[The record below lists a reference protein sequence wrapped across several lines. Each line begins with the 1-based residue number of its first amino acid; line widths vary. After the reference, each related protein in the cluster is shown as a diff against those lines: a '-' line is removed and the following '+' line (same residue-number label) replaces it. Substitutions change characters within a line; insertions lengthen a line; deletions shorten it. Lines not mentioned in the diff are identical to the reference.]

1 MFCYFFL
8 GIGKNVICLFPTCK
22 NIEDIEQ
29 MIQSARYYPSLMSS
43 VNYGGLKYLAEFR
56 LLKQSLP
63 LIGEL
68 KVCNVNISCQ
78 NLAMARSLMYKKQQ
92 QQQQQNH
99 HNNNDSTSFPHMS
112 SSSSSSSI
120 SNLIDHIAMMASGN
134 NASASLNWLTDKD
147 LGAGLLNRFGAAIIS
162 LVLNLF
168 DEKKCTRVLGSVRTF
183 VDDPSLF
190 ESIKSPKAN
199 RNANG
204 SMRKITADDF
214 CSFQMNLEPGSVLV
228 NVTLNSLTHSK
239 YTQEILFCGTKGFII
254 DILLYCKS

>member
-1 MFCYFFL
+1 MLFK

-68 KVCNVNISCQ
+68 KVCNINITCQ
-78 NLAMARSLMYKKQQ
+78 NLAMARNLMYKKQQ
-92 QQQQQNH
+92 H
-99 HNNNDSTSFPHMS
+99 HESSTSSFPHMS
-112 SSSSSSSI
+112 TSSSSSSSI
-120 SNLIDHIAMMASGN
+120 SNLIDHIAIMASGN
-134 NASASLNWLTDKD
+134 NASASLNWLMDKD

-168 DEKKCTRVLGSVRTF
+168 EDKKCTRVLGSVRTF
-183 VDDPSLF
+183 LDDPSLF
-190 ESIKSPKAN
+190 DSIKISKTS
-199 RNANG
+199 RNSTG
-204 SMRKITADDF
+204 SLRKITADDF

-239 YTQEILFCGTKGFII
+239 YTQELLFCGTKGNAAI
-254 DILLYCKS
+254 

>member
-1 MFCYFFL
+1 M
-8 GIGKNVICLFPTCK
+8 ICLFPTCK

-29 MIQSARYYPSLMSS
+29 MIQSARYYPSLLSS

-68 KVCNVNISCQ
+68 KVCNINISCQ
-78 NLAMARSLMYKKQQ
+78 NLAMARSLLYKKQQ
-92 QQQQQNH
+92 QQAH
-99 HNNNDSTSFPHMS
+99 DSSTSAGSFPQVVS
-112 SSSSSSSI
+112 SSPSSSI
-120 SNLIDHIAMMASGN
+120 SNLIDHIAIMASGN

-147 LGAGLLNRFGAAIIS
+147 VGAGLLNRFGAAIIS

-168 DEKKCTRVLGSVRTF
+168 EEKKCTRVLGSVRTF
-183 VDDPSLF
+183 LDDPILF
-190 ESIKSPKAN
+190 ESIKAPNSA
-199 RNANG
+199 RNSAG
-204 SMRKITADDF
+204 SMRRITADDF

-239 YTQEILFCGTKGFII
+239 YNQELLFCGTKGT
-254 DILLYCKS
+254 Y